1 MRVFIQRLLTESD
14 LVANG
19 GPTGGW
25 VQRTIGDSG
34 PGDQWVQAVADH
46 NFDPPIPTVADPLCY
61 TLKIRETGGAE
72 LSYYLIGS
80 YYGGDECLA
89 TAYEYVEFKFEF
101 FPLMAPNRTTVV
113 VCEDDEHPATNPNV
127 IPMLDRNSMLTL
139 EGYWLAS
146 DPDTFVSVA

>member
-25 VQRTIGDSG
+25 VQRPIGDG
-34 PGDQWVQAVADH
+34 GAFDQFVQAVTDRK
-46 NFDPPIPTVADPLCY
+46 FDPPIPTVADPLCY
-61 TLKIRETGGAE
+61 ALKIREAGGAE
-72 LSYYLIGS
+72 LSYYLIGT

-89 TAYEYVEFKFEF
+89 AAYEYVEFKMEF
-101 FPLMAPNRTTVV
+101 FRLMAPNRTTVI
-113 VCEDDEHPATNPNV
+113 VCEDNEHPATNPNV
-127 IPMLDRNSMLTL
+127 IPILDRNSMLIL
-139 EGYWLAS
+139 EGYWLAG